1 MIGPIINSTSTLI
14 GGIVGGLIG
23 DRLREKFRTALP
35 LTFGA
40 ASMGMGITVIIKL
53 HALPVVVASLLF
65 GAIIGEI
72 FSIEKNIGRGA
83 SKLRFII
90 DKIAPQKSGSTLS
103 QEEYLDKFVGILVLF
118 VASGTGIF
126 GAMQEG
132 ITGDISILLTKS
144 FLDILTAGIFA
155 TLLGLSVATIAIPQF
170 IVQMILLFI
179 GQSIMP
185 MLTPE
190 MVADFS
196 GLGGF
201 IMFVTG
207 LRICGIKSFPVA
219 NLLPGLIIV
228 MPLSWLWVSTLLP
241 WIQSIS

>member
-23 DRLREKFRTALP
+23 DRLSEKFRTALP

-90 DKIAPQKSGSTLS
+90 DKIAPQR
-103 QEEYLDKFVGILVLF
+103 QHI
-118 VASGTGIF
+118 
-126 GAMQEG
+126 
-132 ITGDISILLTKS
+132 ITRG
-144 FLDILTAGIFA
+144 
-155 TLLGLSVATIAIPQF
+155 
-170 IVQMILLFI
+170 
-179 GQSIMP
+179 
-185 MLTPE
+185 
-190 MVADFS
+190 
-196 GLGGF
+196 
-201 IMFVTG
+201 
-207 LRICGIKSFPVA
+207 
-219 NLLPGLIIV
+219 
-228 MPLSWLWVSTLLP
+228 VSR
-241 WIQSIS
+241 